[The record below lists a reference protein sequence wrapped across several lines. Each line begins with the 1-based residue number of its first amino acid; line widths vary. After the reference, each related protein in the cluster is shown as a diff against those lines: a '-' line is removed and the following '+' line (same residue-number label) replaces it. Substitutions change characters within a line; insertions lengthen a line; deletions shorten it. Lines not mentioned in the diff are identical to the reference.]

1 MRTATLDIQYK
12 TPEQLRLMRAA
23 GLVVAEALRRM
34 RAAVAPGVST
44 AELDELAEE
53 TIRAAGAVPSF
64 KGYYGYPATI
74 CSSVNEQIVHAIPSR
89 GQVLAE
95 GDLISLDC
103 GAILDG
109 WHGDAAITVGVGE
122 IRPNLLRAIEVAQ
135 DAMWAGIA
143 AAARGVRSGTGRLTD
158 ISAAVEESIRSAG
171 RYGVVKGY
179 GGHGIGTEMHQDPH
193 VLNYGRPGRGP
204 RLVPGMALAI
214 EPMITMGSPTTVEL
228 SDGWTVV
235 TRDGSFAVHVEHSIG
250 FYEDGVWVLTAE
262 DGGRER
268 LGDLVSAAATV
279 GDS

>member
-1 MRTATLDIQYK
+1 
-12 TPEQLRLMRAA
+12 
-23 GLVVAEALRRM
+23 
-34 RAAVAPGVST
+34 
-44 AELDELAEE
+44 
-53 TIRAAGAVPSF
+53 
-64 KGYYGYPATI
+64 
-74 CSSVNEQIVHAIPSR
+74 VNHQIVHAIPSSS
-89 GQVLAE
+89 QVLAE

-122 IRPNLLRAIEVAQ
+122 IRPNLRRAIEAAQ

-143 AAARGVRSGTGRLTD
+143 AAARGVISGSGRLTD
-158 ISAAVEESIRSAG
+158 ISAAVEDTIRAAG

-204 RLVPGMALAI
+204 RLVPGLALAI
-214 EPMITMGSPTTVEL
+214 EPMITLGSPTTQEL
-228 SDGWTVV
+228 ADGWTVV
-235 TRDGSFAVHVEHSIG
+235 TRDGSTAVHVEHSIG
-250 FYEDGVWVLTAE
+250 LYADGVWVLTAE

-268 LGDLVSAAATV
+268 LGDLVTSQAGV